1 MPLKVSLML
10 LYVHSH
16 RAHKQSGK
24 WYPKFSVLIRVMI
37 LTKLQ
42 NYCTI
47 QLLIKA
53 STKVG
58 KSIRKDPCT
67 ENVWLFLEQNTI
79 RTDERWVINARST
92 SCFFS
97 PLIIVKNHV
106 NFWLRLSWEQTTVA
120 YSHTCEGVCWAD
132 WCYNC
137 SWKYSLK

>member
-1 MPLKVSLML
+1 MLLKVSLVL

-16 RAHKQSGK
+16 RAHRQSGK
-24 WYPKFSVLIRVMI
+24 GYPKYSVFIRVMI
-37 LTKLQ
+37 LTKRQ
-42 NYCTI
+42 NYCTV

-58 KSIRKDPCT
+58 RSIRKDPCT

-106 NFWLRLSWEQTTVA
+106 NLTETFLGTDHSCLFTHMWRCVLSRLV
-120 YSHTCEGVCWAD
+120 
-132 WCYNC
+132 
-137 SWKYSLK
+137 L